1 MRLTKADKEAF
12 VRAVMD
18 DVPKVDY
25 DEQAKKLVMEE
36 LVERMPAE
44 VKAVYKTAPE
54 WLTSNYIC
62 LRGNLQSFYGP
73 VRKYTDTAEFAP
85 RLSEKLSEKLSELSA
100 AKKEQTGTHNEIRA
114 KVRATIDSCTTLK
127 QAKERLPEFEKYL
140 PTERGSFSTANLP
153 AVTNLVA
160 DLMNLG
166 WPKTQETNHG
176 RSS

>member
-73 VRKYTDTAEFAP
+73 ARKCTDTKELAP
-85 RLSEKLSEKLSELSA
+85 RLSEKLSELSA
-100 AKKEQTGTHNEIRA
+100 AKKEQTGTRSEIRS
-114 KVRATIDSCTTLK
+114 KVQATIDSCTTLK

-140 PTERGSFSTANLP
+140 PAERGGFSTANLP

-166 WPKTQETNHG
+166 WPKTQEA
-176 RSS
+176 